1 MTVSRIEAHRPNVI
15 LVEKTI
21 SRQAQEK
28 LLAKDISFVL
38 NMKRS
43 LLERI
48 ARCTGAEIVPS
59 PDHLLKATSGHCD
72 SFHVD
77 KIEEELGSNETAKN
91 STKTLM
97 FFEGCPRPLG
107 CTVSIINHF
116 MHFILA
122 NSAYA
127 NSLQFLMQI
136 ILGLAEG
143 SNWR

>member
-1 MTVSRIEAHRPNVI
+1 MTVSRIEAHRPNVV

-21 SRQAQEK
+21 SRQAQER

-59 PDHLLKATSGHCD
+59 PDHLLKAISGHCEL
-72 SFHVD
+72 FHVE
-77 KIEEELGSNETAKN
+77 KLKEELGSGSQSGKN
-91 STKTLM
+91 LTKTLM

-107 CTVSIINHF
+107 CTVSISNHR
-116 MHFILA
+116 MHWIMIILSMVIHFI
-122 NSAYA
+122 
-127 NSLQFLMQI
+127 FF
-136 ILGLAEG
+136 
-143 SNWR
+143 